1 MEFPAALFP
10 SYFGAGPPREEGG
23 PAPAAGWGEHGQVL
37 EAGPGRRQAQTVFV
51 PRRGGTGESWE
62 PADAAA
68 VPFLPPNASCWI
80 PSLAPQDILYRG
92 VLRRKLR
99 AGKSGAALDFTKQ
112 LGHFFVDHP
121 EDAFGSL
128 GQLLHKN
135 FYLGNSKLR
144 RQARDST
151 IRMTALM
158 EEIDRLEARRGC
170 PRQHLASRL
179 RWFSHLCRDWLF
191 EVPLG
196 LLADCV
202 HEELLLQ
209 WAGLLFDDN
218 PTGGALAW
226 LPPEDAGA
234 CMGRL
239 VYPGGQAMNH
249 LYFQDVV
256 LEELPRARG
265 SPAQFELNGRIRQV
279 ATARADG
286 EDFVGVRSDYHCG
299 VWRVPGR
306 TGAAPTPL
314 QVIRTGTPAS
324 CLTVSPHLPGEL
336 AVCTQSGAVYLWSVE
351 TGLQQLRHDPQ
362 TMFFRDHSPWRW
374 SDFTAH
380 PRVLSCADRTGLQ
393 CLDARAPE
401 RCHFDLFKVGEEA
414 GCQQGERVVLPMYL
428 GRAHPSQHLVTTQ
441 FSVYVLDERLPLVPV
456 LKWAHMMKA
465 PPLFAHLMPG
475 GPGRSHKV
483 LLGASR
489 TQELLLLQYQGGS
502 RSACQLVGP
511 PQKLHSIAGCLQH
524 LPAQLPHRHRL
535 LQQRLSTPAAGLAAA
550 LQEDGTRESLMV
562 FQLSE
567 AGDVFCQ
574 RLTHEAAQPPAPTSG
589 DEAAA
594 GPGSSPLFE
603 APASSPP
610 GLGSEEEEEE
620 EEEEEQTFY
629 LSNLEVIINE
639 EEEEEDAGTP
649 AAPEEAELPEE
660 PRASPQPSPA
670 VPSPAAALRYRRW
683 LKALSKGCGEP
694 PRHAWPPTLSQKRLF
709 TRRELEAPAGPSPLH
724 RQARRRLRQAM
735 REGGRIQR
743 WDTPAP
749 QPPALPQPPE
759 PAGDPDP
766 LSARLTA
773 AWSGDWGQWWE
784 ERMSF
789 NMAQRQR
796 ALRERRRRQKRARG
810 RRSLSASF
818 TSSLTYQSELSELSD
833 AAPTPLSPH
842 GRPSILPRE
851 GSPPGGSPPAPP
863 APDEAL
869 LSSQSLRC
877 RGIPKERRKT
887 LRDYLAVWAEGPPEP
902 PEPPGSQA
910 SQLCIPSSQSQLS
923 SASQPRRKRPRMGF

>member
-1 MEFPAALFP
+1 MEFPDALFP

-37 EAGPGRRQAQTVFV
+37 EAGRASRQAETAFV
-51 PRRGGTGESWE
+51 PRRGQMGESWE
-62 PADAAA
+62 HADAAA
-68 VPFLPPNASCWI
+68 VPFLPPNESCCI
-80 PSLAPQDILYRG
+80 PLLTPQDILYRG
-92 VLRRKLR
+92 FLRRKLR
-99 AGKSGAALDFTKQ
+99 AGKSGATLNFTKQ

-135 FYLGNSKLR
+135 FYLGNSKLTVSCLSN
-144 RQARDST
+144 ST

-158 EEIDRLEARRGC
+158 EEIARLEARRGC
-170 PRQHLASRL
+170 PQQYLTSRL

-202 HEELLLQ
+202 HEDLLLQ
-209 WAGLLFDDN
+209 WASLLFDDSL
-218 PTGGALAW
+218 TGGALAW
-226 LPPEDAGA
+226 LPPRDVGA
-234 CMGRL
+234 HTGRL

-256 LEELPRARG
+256 LKELPRARG

-279 ATARADG
+279 AATRVDG
-286 EDFVGVRSDYHCG
+286 EDFVGIRSDYHCG

-306 TGAAPTPL
+306 MGAAPTPL
-314 QVIRTGTPAS
+314 QVIRTSVPAS

-336 AVCTQSGAVYLWSVE
+336 AVCTQSGAIYLWNVE
-351 TGLQQLRHDPQ
+351 TGLQLLRRDPQ

-380 PRVLSCADRTGLQ
+380 PRVLSCADRTGVQ
-393 CLDARAPE
+393 CLDSRAPE
-401 RCHFDLFKVGEEA
+401 RCCFNLFKAGEA
-414 GCQQGERVVLPMYL
+414 NGCQQGERVVLPMYL
-428 GRAHPSQHLVTTQ
+428 GRAHPSQHLIASQ

-456 LKWAHMMKA
+456 LKWAHMMKD
-465 PPLFAHLMPG
+465 PPLFAHLTPG

-489 TQELLLLQYQGGS
+489 TQELLLLQYQGERWGFRGS
-502 RSACQLVGP
+502 QSACQLVGP

-524 LPAQLPHRHRL
+524 FPTQLPHRHHL
-535 LQQRLSTPAAGLAAA
+535 LQQRLSAPAAGLAAA
-550 LQEDGTRESLMV
+550 LQKDGPQESLLV

-574 RLTHEAAQPPAPTSG
+574 RLTHEA
-589 DEAAA
+589 
-594 GPGSSPLFE
+594 
-603 APASSPP
+603 
-610 GLGSEEEEEE
+610 
-620 EEEEEQTFY
+620 
-629 LSNLEVIINE
+629 
-639 EEEEEDAGTP
+639 
-649 AAPEEAELPEE
+649 EAELPQE
-660 PRASPQPSPA
+660 PCASPPPSPA

-683 LKALSKGCGEP
+683 LKALSKGCREHPGQACP
-694 PRHAWPPTLSQKRLF
+694 HTFSQKRLF
-709 TRRELEAPAGPSPLH
+709 TRKELEWPPGPSDLH
-724 RQARRRLRQAM
+724 RQVRQRLRQAM
-735 REGGRIQR
+735 REGGCIQR
-743 WDTPAP
+743 WDPPAP
-749 QPPALPQPPE
+749 QPPALLE
-759 PAGDPDP
+759 PAEDLDP
-766 LSARLTA
+766 LSARLTK
-773 AWSGDWGQWWE
+773 AWSRDWGQWWE

-818 TSSLTYQSELSELSD
+818 TSSLTYQSELSEPSD
-833 AAPTPLSPH
+833 AAPEPLP
-842 GRPSILPRE
+842 PRE
-851 GSPPGGSPPAPP
+851 GSPPASRPPASPL
-863 APDEAL
+863 PDDAL
-869 LSSQSLRC
+869 LSSQSLRS

-887 LRDYLAVWAEGPPEP
+887 LRDYLAVWAEAPPEP
-902 PEPPGSQA
+902 PELPGSQA